1 MIATTG
7 NTGHSTGH
15 HLHFEIRIYD
25 PRYKKDF
32 LKSRRPIDPLH
43 VTNRSRGTPT
53 PAPQPSPRPAPAPA
67 PRPAPQPAPR
77 QSNIPSAEQFNDSP
91 NTIIA
96 LPTNQQIE
104 IPGTNNLSPKIKG
117 YTKAIESLNGN
128 AIQFPATRR
137 LWRADK
143 TLYIYD
149 TATQKK
155 LLTLDAEQFTMKLKS
170 ATNRSGDTRFE

>member
-1 MIATTG
+1 M
-7 NTGHSTGH
+7 
-15 HLHFEIRIYD
+15 
-25 PRYKKDF
+25 
-32 LKSRRPIDPLH
+32 
-43 VTNRSRGTPT
+43 TNRSRGNTTPT